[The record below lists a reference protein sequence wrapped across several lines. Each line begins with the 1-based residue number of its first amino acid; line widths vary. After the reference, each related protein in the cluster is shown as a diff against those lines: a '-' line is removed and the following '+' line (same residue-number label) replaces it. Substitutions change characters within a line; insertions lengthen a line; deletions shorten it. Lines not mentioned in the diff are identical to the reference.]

1 MIGAVFRLCEVE
13 KRAIEANL
21 AHLMSP
27 EVALTNVWFLGRFG
41 VTYLFPNETHYSEV
55 CIIMFFSDFY
65 ETLVIILCNMFH

>member
-1 MIGAVFRLCEVE
+1 ME

-55 CIIMFFSDFY
+55 CIIICFSDCL
-65 ETLVIILCNMFH
+65 TVILSYRLFHLLEKQCVF